1 MAFRIVQL
9 SEGSWVLCLEA
20 KKLAMK
26 IQETVDAVDEICA
39 GLRNG
44 QADKIGGL
52 AVEAGVGCEDRATTL
67 SLITNNATHD
77 AWLSTLCFLGPQN

>member
-1 MAFRIVQL
+1 ML
-9 SEGSWVLCLEA
+9 
-20 KKLAMK
+20 
-26 IQETVDAVDEICA
+26 EICA
-39 GLRNG
+39 SLRNG
-44 QADKIGGL
+44 GLREMEEL

>member
-1 MAFRIVQL
+1 M
-9 SEGSWVLCLEA
+9 EE
-20 KKLAMK
+20 
-26 IQETVDAVDEICA
+26 
-39 GLRNG
+39 
-44 QADKIGGL
+44 L